1 VGFGTSFFQYK
12 KAVEISAR
20 ALEPPLPMPFII
32 QTPALKGALDCFM
45 IIEHC
50 GDCEHHSA
58 SLWHDEDRYK
68 SQADACLKAVA
79 EVFTYLNMYIY
90 MYIFLCL

>member
-1 VGFGTSFFQYK
+1 
-12 KAVEISAR
+12 
-20 ALEPPLPMPFII
+20 
-32 QTPALKGALDCFM
+32 M

-90 MYIFLCL
+90 VYISILIGMHIDMHIDMHTDMHI